1 MNPVDTEG
9 IETQGIS
16 QWKEIQKLDTYIF
29 KKKKPFD
36 VLHGTAIQSK
46 TISLFLEISFCTSK
60 IHV

>member
-16 QWKEIQKLDTYIF
+16 QKKEIQKLNTS
-29 KKKKPFD
+29 KKKNPD
-36 VLHGTAIQSK
+36 VLHGTVIQSK
-46 TISLFLEISFCTSK
+46 TISLFLEILFCTSK